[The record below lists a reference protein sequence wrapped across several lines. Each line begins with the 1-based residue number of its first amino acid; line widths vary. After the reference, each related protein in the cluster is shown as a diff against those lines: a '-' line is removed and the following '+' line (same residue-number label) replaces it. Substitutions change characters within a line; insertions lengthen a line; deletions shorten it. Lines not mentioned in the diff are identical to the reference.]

1 MESLKTILKRILPDL
16 TASSPLADILTE
28 QEKQQAIN
36 HAVKIEIRRYFA
48 RHQQNGLS
56 VRKIEEKAS
65 KVDFLARVN
74 ASEVLEQA
82 NRLKHR
88 EIEQSK
94 ADEER
99 KISEN
104 KNRERL
110 AKECNANYFYNLI
123 RQYFKFNYGR
133 FDFDDSNRKYITAV
147 CYFMSNDSRF
157 ETELGYSFKKG
168 LWVQGTAGLGK
179 TKVIE
184 AVKDNPLYPVKIVS
198 LIEIAEAVREHG
210 QVQLN
215 TDRLLLLDDVGSEQA
230 DVKHYGTPINWFKD
244 FMEDY
249 YLKNKVY
256 TRLLITTN
264 CGGDEIEKRYGYRVR
279 SRVREMFNQ
288 IALTGVDRRV

>member
-1 MESLKTILKRILPDL
+1 M
-16 TASSPLADILTE
+16 
-28 QEKQQAIN
+28 
-36 HAVKIEIRRYFA
+36 
-48 RHQQNGLS
+48 
-56 VRKIEEKAS
+56 
-65 KVDFLARVN
+65 
-74 ASEVLEQA
+74 
-82 NRLKHR
+82 
-88 EIEQSK
+88 K

-99 KISEN
+99 RQAEKIN
-104 KNRERL
+104 KERL

-123 RQYFKFNYGR
+123 RQYFKFHYGR

-147 CYFMSNDSRF
+147 CYFMSNDPRF
-157 ETELGYSFKKG
+157 ETELGYSFKNG

-230 DVKHYGTPINWFKD
+230 EVKHYGTTINWFKD

-288 IALTGVDRRV
+288 IALTGVDRRQ